1 MTYLDEFIKKYDMND
16 PNINYKYYHSYR
28 VMECMELLSTKL
40 ELTAYEIE
48 LSKCIGLLH
57 DIGRFEQDKLYN
69 SFKDDKMDHG
79 DYGANF
85 LKENNVLK
93 YFKID
98 KKDYEIIYKAIK
110 NHNKFKIEDNLTEKE
125 LFFSKLIRDADK
137 LDIFY
142 AIGNPKIKNTLIQDK
157 KEISKEIKD
166 LFYQKLSIKNELVK
180 NKNEQMVL
188 TLALIYDINFLP
200 TLKLIYENKYLDK
213 IYERIENKEILKP
226 YFNYI
231 NNYIKERIE
240 QNVR

>member
-1 MTYLDEFIKKYDMND
+1 MNKK
-16 PNINYKYYHSYR
+16 
-28 VMECMELLSTKL
+28 
-40 ELTAYEIE
+40 
-48 LSKCIGLLH
+48 
-57 DIGRFEQDKLYN
+57 QDN
-69 SFKDDKMDHG
+69 
-79 DYGANF
+79 
-85 LKENNVLK
+85 
-93 YFKID
+93 
-98 KKDYEIIYKAIK
+98 K
-110 NHNKFKIEDNLTEKE
+110 N
-125 LFFSKLIRDADK
+125 
-137 LDIFY
+137 
-142 AIGNPKIKNTLIQDK
+142 
-157 KEISKEIKD
+157 EISKEIKD